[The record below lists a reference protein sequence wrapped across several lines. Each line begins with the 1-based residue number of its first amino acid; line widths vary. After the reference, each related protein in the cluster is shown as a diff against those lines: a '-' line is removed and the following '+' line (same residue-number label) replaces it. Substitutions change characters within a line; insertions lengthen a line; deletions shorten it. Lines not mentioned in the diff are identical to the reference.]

1 MAKYMFFFIIFSFGF
16 AQDDI
21 SGCTD
26 SYAANYNPD
35 ASIDDG
41 SCSGYLDNGDYSLS
55 FGGDGDYTHLDWS
68 ENMSSYTISIWVK
81 SNVESQGTFDAFF
94 NTYNNPN
101 NGLQL
106 DCNGSNNYRFHTE
119 EGSIVIAPLSTEWS
133 HIAVVADNST
143 TTGYFNGELINYSNW
158 VETDWNQIELGRN
171 RNVNK

>member
-1 MAKYMFFFIIFSFGF
+1 MVKYIFFFCFCIFSFGF

-68 ENMSSYTISIWVK
+68 ENMSWSNLPYSYGPILGKFKCRK
-81 SNVESQGTFDAFF
+81 SR
-94 NTYNNPN
+94 Y
-101 NGLQL
+101 
-106 DCNGSNNYRFHTE
+106 
-119 EGSIVIAPLSTEWS
+119 I
-133 HIAVVADNST
+133 
-143 TTGYFNGELINYSNW
+143 
-158 VETDWNQIELGRN
+158 
-171 RNVNK
+171 